1 MAKRNIAHLILVTAL
16 TALTADAGVFPPSE
30 GDLAASIPFSFQV
43 EDVVMSAGEYVIRV
57 DEQGRMQVC
66 EDGVYCAALT
76 IRDSRVQGK
85 DQNLVFV
92 TSDSQLRLVG
102 IGESEPNVSESGA
115 VVPTHELC
123 IHNDAGGLGVI
134 WH

>member
-1 MAKRNIAHLILVTAL
+1 MAKRNIVHLILATAITAL
-16 TALTADAGVFPPSE
+16 TASAGVFPPTE

-76 IRDSRVQGK
+76 IGDSRVQGQA
-85 DQNLVFV
+85 QNLVFV
-92 TSDSQLRLVG
+92 TSGSQLQLVG
-102 IGESEPNVSESGA
+102 IGESQPNVSKSGT

-123 IHNDAGGLGVI
+123 IHNDLSGLTVS

>member
-1 MAKRNIAHLILVTAL
+1 MAKRNIAHLILAMAITAL
-16 TALTADAGVFPPSE
+16 TAAAGVFPPSE

-57 DEQGRMQVC
+57 DAQGRMQVC

-76 IRDSRVQGK
+76 IGDTRIQGR

-92 TSDSQLRLVG
+92 TSGSQLQLVG
-102 IGESEPNVSESGA
+102 IGESEPKVAETGA
-115 VVPTHELC
+115 VVPTRELC
-123 IHNDAGGLGVI
+123 IHNDAGGLTVS